1 MALTNSLST
10 DIHQVRMNGQSERI
24 QFVPQML
31 STLRRDIVFWSNLRA
46 EFTGIF
52 FKYPFGLN
60 RLFQTL

>member
-1 MALTNSLST
+1 MMAVTKSLST

-46 EFTGIF
+46 EITGTF
-52 FKYPFGLN
+52 LKYPVG
-60 RLFQTL
+60 

>member
-46 EFTGIF
+46 EITGI
-52 FKYPFGLN
+52 YRSYINL
-60 RLFQTL
+60 

>member
-1 MALTNSLST
+1 MMALTNSLST

-46 EFTGIF
+46 EITGIF
-52 FKYPFGLN
+52 LKYPVG
-60 RLFQTL
+60 